1 MTTVRRMLK
10 RIFAIGA
17 GIGVG
22 LLCSVGAVHLGAL
35 WGLWPDRELERST
48 AQIREVMQLV
58 HDRYVDADVVSYEAL
73 KQAALDGIAASL
85 DPHTGYLTA
94 GDFKLL
100 QEEIGSEFGGIGV
113 QVEMIEGRLTV
124 IAPIRGTPGDRA
136 GLLRGD
142 QIESIDG
149 EPAGDAD
156 LMTLIAKLRG
166 KPGTNVTIGVR
177 RPSEDRSFELTI
189 RRENIHVDSV
199 KVVEPD
205 ADGIGIIEIV
215 HFGED
220 TGDEFRRA
228 LDRLRAAGMRALV
241 IDLRDNPGGLLDAA
255 VEVAGPFFHRN
266 ELIVYTKGR
275 SASDRLELR
284 SDGRDSVPSDLPVAV
299 LINGGSA
306 SASEIV
312 AGALKDTGRAVLVG
326 DKSFGKGSVQ
336 TLYPLRGDEALRLTT
351 AKYFTPSGVVIHG
364 KGIPPD
370 IEVKLTPDEEKA
382 VALQHLRADVTDP
395 AEFKER
401 FGVDLVPD
409 RQLAAAKAAVLEKL
423 KPAVVSAP

>member
-35 WGLWPDRELERST
+35 WGFWPDRELERST
-48 AQIREVMQLV
+48 AQVREVMRLV
-58 HDRYVDADVVSYEAL
+58 HERYVDGEAVSYEAL
-73 KQAALDGIAASL
+73 KKAALDGIAASL
-85 DPHTGYLTA
+85 DPHTGYMTA
-94 GDFKLL
+94 EDFHIL

-113 QVEMIEGRLTV
+113 QVEMVDGHLTV
-124 IAPIRGTPGDRA
+124 VAPIRGTPGDRA

-142 QIESIDG
+142 RIETIDG
-149 EPAGDAD
+149 DPVGDDD
-156 LMTLIAKLRG
+156 LMVYIARLRG
-166 KPGTNVTIGVR
+166 KPGTEVTIGIR
-177 RPSEDRSFELTI
+177 RPSEERFFELAI
-189 RRENIHVDSV
+189 RREVIRVDSV
-199 KVVEPD
+199 KVVAPD
-205 ADGIGIIEIV
+205 ADGIGVIEVI
-215 HFGED
+215 HFGEK
-220 TGDEFRRA
+220 TGAEFRRA
-228 LDRLRAAGMRALV
+228 LDRLRAEGVRALV

-255 VEVAGPFFHRN
+255 VEVAGPFFNRN
-266 ELIVYTKGR
+266 ELIVYTRGR
-275 SASDRLELR
+275 DPSDRIELR
-284 SDGRDSVPSDLPVAV
+284 SDGRDSVPPGLPVAV

-364 KGIPPD
+364 QGIPPD

-382 VALQHLRADVTDP
+382 VSLQHLRDDLTDP
-395 AEFKER
+395 VEFRER

-409 RQLAAAKAAVLEKL
+409 RQLEAAKAALLEKL
-423 KPAVVSAP
+423 QPAN

>member
-1 MTTVRRMLK
+1 MLK

-35 WGLWPDRELERST
+35 WGFWPNRELERST
-48 AQIREVMQLV
+48 AQVREVMRLV
-58 HDRYVDADVVSYEAL
+58 HERYVDEQAVSYEAL

-85 DPHTGYLTA
+85 DQHSGYLTA
-94 GDFKLL
+94 EDYHLL
-100 QEEIGSEFGGIGV
+100 QEEIGNEFGGIGV
-113 QVEMIEGRLTV
+113 QVEMMEGKLTV
-124 IAPIRGTPGDRA
+124 VAPIRGTPGDRA

-142 QIESIDG
+142 QIESIEG
-149 EPAGDAD
+149 EPVGDAD
-156 LMTLIAKLRG
+156 LMALIARLRG
-166 KPGTNVTIGVR
+166 KPGTEVAIGVR

-189 RRENIHVDSV
+189 RREVIRVDSV
-199 KVVEPD
+199 KTVAPD
-205 ADGIGIIEIV
+205 ADGIGVIEIV
-215 HFGED
+215 HFGEK
-220 TGDEFRRA
+220 TGGEFRRA
-228 LDRLRAAGMRALV
+228 LDRLRAEGMRALV
-241 IDLRDNPGGLLDAA
+241 IDLRDNPGGLLNAA

-266 ELIVYTKGR
+266 ELVVYTQGR
-275 SASDRLELR
+275 DPADRIELR
-284 SDGRDSVPSDLPVAV
+284 SDGRDAVPSDLPVAV

-326 DKSFGKGSVQ
+326 DKSYGKGSVQ

-364 KGIPPD
+364 QGIPPD
-370 IEVKLTPDEEKA
+370 IEVKLAPDEEKA
-382 VALQHLRADVTDP
+382 VALQHLRADLTDP

-409 RQLAAAKAAVLEKL
+409 RQLEAAKSALRDKLAPATATAAVQ
-423 KPAVVSAP
+423 P